1 MVTDL
6 EKCCM
11 TTQLIQPLHS
21 QARRPLGRYHSRKKT
36 NFPFG
41 FSGVDDSWE
50 TSGHNRGA
58 AAEAD
63 TIGKQ
68 QLKWTQSRSSS
79 LSTQSCLYDFTIA
92 SWMLLLLMCVPVRQ
106 FMDRED
112 MPITVAINVDL
123 GILVKC
129 RCHMET
135 STITNLVAI
144 SIHIT
149 APLTGTPL
157 LEFIVIPRPEK
168 RWGKNAQYP
177 PFIHY
182 HTKLNTCSMVGGKI
196 IPTVH
201 LIQIYPDSSLVPRL
215 IGGEGREPGIHCLCM
230 CLIATKFHGS
240 WIHHVTFVLR

>member
-1 MVTDL
+1 MKRRHKRLNFKNVPTAVPLLFLACTRMCINTCTETSQRMRKKKASTRTPFVVKQRKDTMTDL

-157 LEFIVIPRPEK
+157 LE
-168 RWGKNAQYP
+168 
-177 PFIHY
+177 
-182 HTKLNTCSMVGGKI
+182 
-196 IPTVH
+196 
-201 LIQIYPDSSLVPRL
+201 IYCHSQ
-215 IGGEGREPGIHCLCM
+215 
-230 CLIATKFHGS
+230 A
-240 WIHHVTFVLR
+240 